1 MLMHLLIYS
10 SFPVYSLKHIFFHT
24 ISVSTVEPKIR
35 YKFGL
40 SYYMLEYRV
49 FYVIGYQNIG
59 YRLKLNTLKRSDST
73 TTTKLH
79 VLTASRNLI
88 LDLKT

>member
-10 SFPVYSLKHIFFHT
+10 RFPVYSLKHIFFHT
-24 ISVSTVEPKIR
+24 ISISIVEPQIR

-49 FYVIGYQNIG
+49 FYVTGYQNIE
-59 YRLKLNTLKRSDST
+59 YRLKLNTIKLSDST

-79 VLTASRNLI
+79 ILTTSRNLI

>member
-1 MLMHLLIYS
+1 
-10 SFPVYSLKHIFFHT
+10 
-24 ISVSTVEPKIR
+24 
-35 YKFGL
+35 
-40 SYYMLEYRV
+40 MLEYRL
-49 FYVIGYQNIG
+49 FYVIGYENIG
-59 YRLKLNTLKRSDST
+59 CRLKLNTLKRSDST